1 MQYRVEFLNNITCS
15 IFENRKELEK
25 WIKYNK
31 KYYPIELEKIEDIR
45 RVKKNGISETVMDIF
60 L

>member
-15 IFENRKELEK
+15 IFENRIELEK

-31 KYYPIELEKIEDIR
+31 KYNPKELEKIEDIR